1 MCGMYIMVHGAIVL
15 LLLELEVSGS
25 EEERER
31 EKKQNKYLEM
41 VVAEERLSHGQL
53 RLSQKLKYAAGRR
66 ARIRCCYSAAW
77 TRRRSIS
84 MSAECLPGSG
94 HGHDLYLSTR
104 SWIFYSP
111 NMLPFPLPTRHCPFS
126 LRSNHSPISLPH
138 LRYPPISILWSP
150 LPIC

>member
-15 LLLELEVSGS
+15 LLLLELEVSGS

-31 EKKQNKYLEM
+31 NETKQIPGDGGSRGETEPWS
-41 VVAEERLSHGQL
+41 ATIESEIE
-53 RLSQKLKYAAGRR
+53 
-66 ARIRCCYSAAW
+66 IRGWEASKDSCCYSAAW

-150 LPIC
+150 LPTC